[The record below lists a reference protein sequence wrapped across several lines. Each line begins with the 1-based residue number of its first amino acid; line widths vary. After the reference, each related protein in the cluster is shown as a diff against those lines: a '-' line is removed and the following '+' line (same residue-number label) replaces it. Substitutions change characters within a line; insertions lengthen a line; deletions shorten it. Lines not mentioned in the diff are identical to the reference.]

1 MWFGVYCKW
10 QADHRLTPAEI
21 AGAAW
26 RKLMQQPDEE
36 AISDSTYF
44 QQFLWWLIC
53 IGGMVGALELI
64 LGLALAVPFLG
75 VIGALTLCVVAVAV
89 WSRTLVVRGMIQTA
103 VLILC
108 ASFLI
113 VVVVAVG
120 LMPLLLPA
128 LLLAVLM
135 TVALALPYLDRRAL
149 ARLTGIAGLVG
160 VVGVVIA
167 QTVTLPGQ
175 PALPPWIASG
185 LLILATSVIL
195 ALTLLLLW
203 QFSSRL
209 RATLIQAQEANA
221 ALLMAQTGLETQV
234 ADRTAALHTALAELK
249 TRADAQAELLAA
261 LEQERNTVRELSVPV
276 IPISATTL
284 IMPLIGA
291 LDTGRLQQL
300 QTQALNAL
308 ERSDAQ
314 TIIFDITGVPVVD
327 TQVAQG
333 LLQVVAAARLLGAEV
348 ALVGIRPEVAQA
360 LVGLGVDMR
369 DIRTFSDLQSAL
381 GAPGDHRWV
390 VE

>member
-1 MWFGVYCKW
+1 V
-10 QADHRLTPAEI
+10 
-21 AGAAW
+21 
-26 RKLMQQPDEE
+26 
-36 AISDSTYF
+36 
-44 QQFLWWLIC
+44 
-53 IGGMVGALELI
+53 VGALELV

-75 VIGALTLCVVAVAV
+75 VIGALTLCVVGIAV
-89 WSRTLVVRGMIQTA
+89 WSRTLVMRGMIQRA
-103 VLILC
+103 VLMLC
-108 ASFLI
+108 ASFLV

-135 TVALALPYLDRRAL
+135 TVALALPYLDRQAL

-175 PALPPWIASG
+175 PALPSWIASG

-209 RATLIQAQEANA
+209 RATLAQAQAANA
-221 ALLMAQTGLETQV
+221 ALRIAQTGLEAQV
-234 ADRTAALHTALAELK
+234 ADRTAALHTALADVE
-249 TRADAQAELLAA
+249 TRAAAQTELLAA
-261 LEQERNTVRELSVPV
+261 LEQERTTVRELSVPV
-276 IPISATTL
+276 IPISATTM
-284 IMPLIGA
+284 IMPLVGA
-291 LDTGRLQQL
+291 LDTSRLQQL
-300 QTQALNAL
+300 QTQALSAL
-308 ERSDAQ
+308 ERSTAQ
-314 TIIFDITGVPVVD
+314 MIILDITGVPVVD

-333 LLQVVAAARLLGAEV
+333 LLKVVAAARLLGAQV

-381 GAPGDHRWV
+381 GALDSHRSAGISAAGSQTL
-390 VE
+390 